1 MKYNFLFFLLFF
13 LCSCVKNNNIFFNVK
28 NSTEIDKNNFDYFL
42 ETGKFDSA
50 RDYIDSIF
58 NIRSTDL
65 DVLKKRGEI
74 YFLLNNFEIAESSWQ
89 NCLLLDSS
97 DVVCHEKLIALY
109 CGFENLKNNDCNDI
123 LERTLILNPD
133 NQIASYF
140 KAKRLVE
147 INKKNEAIIL
157 YKNLLEKDSKN
168 IRVMNELAQLYD
180 TNFQSEIYYKRILK
194 LDSSYVAFYGLGM
207 YYQKK
212 KLYNKAIKNY
222 QDALAVFKRKE
233 PYYNLGFCHLM
244 KNETSEAIDFFSK
257 AINLDASYLEAY
269 FARAYSYSLLNKKE
283 LAVED
288 YKFCLMLEP
297 GFEDARIELEK
308 INK

>member
-13 LCSCVKNNNIFFNVK
+13 LSSCVKNNKSFFDSN
-28 NSTEIDKNNFDYFL
+28 NSTGITKNNFDYFL
-42 ETGKFDSA
+42 KNGKFDSA

-58 NIRSTDL
+58 SIRSTDL

-109 CGFENLKNNDCNDI
+109 CGFENLKNNDCNSI

-180 TNFQSEIYYKRILK
+180 TNYQSEIYYKRILK

-212 KLYNKAIKNY
+212 KLFNKAIKNY
-222 QDALAVFKRKE
+222 QDALAVLKRKE

-244 KNETSEAIDFFSK
+244 KNEASAAIDFFSK